1 MVRLI
6 SLIALVLA
14 SCSDSP
20 FALSD
25 CIKPLKV
32 GTFKQKIDYSK
43 PLTGEYLAQVNYK
56 NLNTGYSAYYQL
68 KVSVNENELTTI
80 HFFNGGVLDE
90 SHFNSGDM
98 DGAGE
103 FRFTD
108 DRERE
113 FEVTLIS
120 PFDQYSATT
129 DDEYHLNKEF
139 EKYYRR

>member
-6 SLIALVLA
+6 SFIAIVFV

-25 CIKPLKV
+25 RIKPLKV

-56 NLNTGYSAYYQL
+56 NRNTGYSAYYQL
-68 KVSVNENELTTI
+68 KVTVNENELTTI
-80 HFFNGGVLDE
+80 HFSNGGILDQ
-90 SHFNSGDM
+90 SHFDDGEM
-98 DGAGE
+98 DGEGE

-108 DRERE
+108 DRDRE
-113 FEVTLIS
+113 FEIKLIS

-129 DDEYHLNKEF
+129 YDEYYLNKEF
-139 EKYYRR
+139 EQYYRR